1 MLDDPAEQPLPSV
14 TASRPT
20 FSPGT
25 LIAIGA
31 WVCLFATFIVL
42 GLRS

>member
-1 MLDDPAEQPLPSV
+1 MSQSSSESQPA
-14 TASRPT
+14 TTRPG

-25 LIAIGA
+25 LIAVGLWA
-31 WVCLFATFIVL
+31 CVFAIFIVL

>member
-14 TASRPT
+14 TASRPA
-20 FSPGT
+20 FPPGT
-25 LIAIGA
+25 LIAVGVWA
-31 WVCLFATFIVL
+31 CVFATFIVL